1 MRRDRPSRVDDA
13 RASGDDDARASAR
26 TTSSARRIRSV
37 RFARERD
44 GEARPRRRREASSIR
59 ARIHHGDRERAKAKP
74 TSERDARGGER
85 ETIDEE

>member
-44 GEARPRRRREASSIR
+44 GEARARRRREASSIR

>member
-26 TTSSARRIRSV
+26 TTSSARRIRSI
-37 RFARERD
+37 RFARERRR
-44 GEARPRRRREASSIR
+44 GARAKTETSVIHSR
-59 ARIHHGDRERAKAKP
+59 AHYHGDRERAKAKP

>member
-1 MRRDRPSRVDDA
+1 MRRDRPSRVDA
-13 RASGDDDARASAR
+13 RAGDDDARASAR
-26 TTSSARRIRSV
+26 TTSNARRIRSV

-44 GEARPRRRREASSIR
+44 GEARARRRREASSIR
-59 ARIHHGDRERAKAKP
+59 ARIHHGDRERAKTKP